1 MSARFITLRQSLSV
15 IPVGIAMGVIVMG
28 MTLVNSVLMAYP
40 LLVLVGFLGGFFL
53 VPMNALLQHR
63 GHLLMGA
70 GRSIA
75 VQNFNENLSIFAM
88 LGLYAVMQKLD
99 FSIYLII
106 TVFGMLLSGIM
117 AALYKRHG
125 HDQDKG
131 QK

>member
-1 MSARFITLRQSLSV
+1 V
-15 IPVGIAMGVIVMG
+15 
-28 MTLVNSVLMAYP
+28 
-40 LLVLVGFLGGFFL
+40 

-88 LGLYAVMQKLD
+88 LGLYAMMEKLE

-106 TVFGMLLSGIM
+106 LVFGLLLAGIM
-117 AALYKRHG
+117 TALYKRHG
-125 HDQDKG
+125 HDQDSG
-131 QK
+131 QM